1 MYENIHF
8 PGWEVMRKIGEGSFG
23 GVYEIHR
30 TLPDGRVEKAA
41 LKKLTVPKDNSEI
54 RELYSQSFSKE
65 NITAHYKD
73 QMQGLVNEYTLTQEL
88 NGCRNVVACHEVQC
102 VQHADGIG
110 WDIYIRM
117 ELLKP
122 LKQVLSIDYHE
133 ATVLKLGLSLC
144 SALLACQEHHII
156 HRDIKPENI
165 LVSDRGEF
173 KLGDFGIAKVSE
185 KTATGTMT
193 GTMGYMAPE
202 VANRWHY
209 GAQADIYS
217 LGMVLYWMMNRHTL
231 PFLPFPPAI
240 PTAAQRQ
247 DAANRRFAG
256 EDFPPPVNGSR
267 ALKAIVMKACAFSTE
282 NRYQTVRELRRDLQ
296 AYCQQR
302 RAGKSADTQN
312 QTGADGLN
320 RANESFRDAPPE
332 TGRKRKTASA
342 KRIVPILAASLFAV
356 ILLFGWFLA
365 QRNGS
370 RADESLNASTTAP
383 QIDEMQAV
391 TTYAIETTEPTE
403 APTTVPT
410 EEAFVLPSIPPES
423 ELYGSADY
431 LKVTASDN
439 LFSVLPGHF
448 RYSGGAGGW
457 ATDLNLYED
466 GTFDGS
472 YRDWD
477 MGDAGQNYLKTCYT
491 CDFSG
496 AFSTPQKVSDYVYSV
511 SVQRLDYPG
520 NVGKEWIE
528 DGVRYIQS
536 DFSGLSRSREY
547 YIYLPGCP
555 SSVFTEEQQYYLPSH
570 HQNIPQGNFC
580 IYASDGGSPLGFW
593 GTKGGS
599 IFSNHYQYNYG
610 AFRSELRPDG
620 LFGKANLL
628 FWPEDGGA
636 VISLDFD
643 WNEDSQRTF
652 VAEDEH
658 DSGEYDVTVYVT
670 KDLQSAI
677 VNIQSREGV
686 SLKDWGG
693 TSDGR
698 FAATYSLMKD
708 DTDIKPDNIMVSS
721 DGTFKLG
728 DFGIAKTSEKTQTGT
743 MAGTYNYMAPE
754 VANRK
759 RYGLAADIYS
769 LGMVLYWMMNNKTMP
784 FLPLPPQ
791 IPSASQKQQ
800 ALNRRFSGEQ
810 LPEPQNGSREL
821 KEIVAK
827 ACAYAPEDRYHS
839 ALEMRNALEALS
851 SSKQAWTKAILEE
864 LALPDDILHE
874 SNRPIAQRAAAEEKP
889 PKSDIPPAKRKPIV
903 PLVVCGILGICILA
917 GGLLW
922 LNRKHASPE
931 PAAMTEALQEQ
942 TETAAEPEETTAP
955 GSTTEETLPAATEA
969 ESTAAVLLSNV
980 DCTYEIAEDG
990 ITITGISG
998 QTPSEVIL
1006 PEELENLPVT
1016 RIGNGAFQS
1025 NTSLKKVTLPSGI
1038 LVIGEKA
1045 FSGCT
1050 RLQSISFPDG
1060 LTEISASAFEN
1071 CSNLSSV
1078 LLPESVHAIG
1088 PWAFS
1093 NCKKLLS
1100 ITIPGSASDLGEWA
1114 FSGCS
1119 SLSELTFSPGI
1130 TTISNYLF
1138 YNCQGLKAVTIP
1150 DGVITIGIGAFS
1162 GCTALSEVT
1171 LPESMRTLSSEA
1183 FQGTALESISVPSAC
1198 SLGSNAV
1205 PLGCKIY
1212 STR

>member
-1 MYENIHF
+1 MFESVNF
-8 PGWEVMRKIGEGSFG
+8 PGWEVVRKIGEGSFG
-23 GVYEIHR
+23 GVYEIRR

-41 LKKLTVPKDNSEI
+41 LKKLTVPKDNIEI

-73 QMQGLVNEYTLTQEL
+73 QMRELVNEYTLTQEL

-144 SALLACQEHHII
+144 SALLACQEHHIV

-256 EDFPPPVNGSR
+256 EDFPSPVNGSR
-267 ALKAIVMKACAFSTE
+267 VLKAIVMKACAFSTE
-282 NRYQTVRELRRDLQ
+282 DRYQTVRELRRDLQ

-383 QIDEMQAV
+383 QIDDMQAV

-448 RYSGGAGGW
+448 RYSSGAGGW

-528 DGVRYIQS
+528 DGVRYIQY
-536 DFSGLSRSREY
+536 DPSGLSRSREY

-610 AFRSELRPDG
+610 AFRSELWPDG

-658 DSGEYDVTVYVT
+658 GSGEYDVTVYVT

-708 DTDIKPDNIMVSS
+708 DTDAQDESGSSSLDKSEVKIGNYVYFGSCEQDNRS
-721 DGTFKLG
+721 D
-728 DFGIAKTSEKTQTGT
+728 TGKE
-743 MAGTYNYMAPE
+743 PIE
-754 VANRK
+754 WRV
-759 RYGLAADIYS
+759 LALD
-769 LGMVLYWMMNNKTMP
+769 K
-784 FLPLPPQ
+784 
-791 IPSASQKQQ
+791 
-800 ALNRRFSGEQ
+800 SGEKA
-810 LPEPQNGSREL
+810 LLVSRYALTARCYHNGDTYPTW
-821 KEIVAK
+821 A
-827 ACAYAPEDRYHS
+827 D
-839 ALEMRNALEALS
+839 
-851 SSKQAWTKAILEE
+851 
-864 LALPDDILHE
+864 
-874 SNRPIAQRAAAEEKP
+874 
-889 PKSDIPPAKRKPIV
+889 SDIR
-903 PLVVCGILGICILA
+903 G
-917 GGLLW
+917 W
-922 LNRKHASPE
+922 LNGEFLQDAF
-931 PAAMTEALQEQ
+931 TEQEQ
-942 TETAAEPEETTAP
+942 TIIQQTKLSTPSYEGIDG
-955 GSTTEETLPAATEA
+955 GSDTWDK
-969 ESTAAVLLSNV
+969 VFLLS
-980 DCTYEIAEDG
+980 
-990 ITITGISG
+990 
-998 QTPSEVIL
+998 
-1006 PEELENLPVT
+1006 
-1016 RIGNGAFQS
+1016 R
-1025 NTSLKKVTLPSGI
+1025 
-1038 LVIGEKA
+1038 GEA
-1045 FSGCT
+1045 ADYFT
-1050 RLQSISFPDG
+1050 
-1060 LTEISASAFEN
+1060 
-1071 CSNLSSV
+1071 
-1078 LLPESVHAIG
+1078 
-1088 PWAFS
+1088 
-1093 NCKKLLS
+1093 
-1100 ITIPGSASDLGEWA
+1100 GSADRLVKPTAYARAMGADVAGENGCCWWWLRTPGTYSYDA
-1114 FSGCS
+1114 GLVYAVGGIDHTGGNVKNAAIAVRPALWVELSG
-1119 SLSELTFSPGI
+1119 
-1130 TTISNYLF
+1130 
-1138 YNCQGLKAVTIP
+1138 
-1150 DGVITIGIGAFS
+1150 
-1162 GCTALSEVT
+1162 
-1171 LPESMRTLSSEA
+1171 
-1183 FQGTALESISVPSAC
+1183 
-1198 SLGSNAV
+1198 
-1205 PLGCKIY
+1205 
-1212 STR
+1212 